1 MPSSLYETTRRET
14 SLPAGLSLGK
24 ISTPRSNPGA
34 FRAAQWRILFLVM
47 FCYLFFYLGRQNFGF
62 GAKGMQQDLGLSATA
77 IGMFSSALLIGY
89 GVGQSINGNF
99 SDRFGA
105 RRMVAVG
112 AVLSV
117 ILNWAVSFS
126 SSFTLA
132 LIFWGANG
140 CAQSTAW
147 PALSRTLA
155 NWWPRHE
162 RGKAIGFY
170 LLAAGASSSLTFLL
184 CILVTQVLDW
194 RWIFRLPVLLILAG
208 SAVFVLLGRNR
219 PEDRGFPPL
228 PAEAA
233 DDPVGALQET
243 SWQRYAKVL
252 RNGSFLWAC
261 LSIGCESI
269 ARYGLLNWVPVHF
282 LGTNWKHNTAGLW
295 ITLALPVGMAA
306 GALTAGLIADKWFA
320 EHRSRIVL
328 FFLGAAAVTTMLLSQ
343 APAGN
348 SFGAMVLLALSG
360 FLVYGPQSTYW
371 ALCPELVGR
380 ERAGTAT
387 GLMDA
392 SAYGFAA
399 LGQVVIGYVID
410 QTHTTA
416 SAFVVIAI
424 CCVVGAV
431 TILPVKK

>member
-1 MPSSLYETTRRET
+1 
-14 SLPAGLSLGK
+14 
-24 ISTPRSNPGA
+24 
-34 FRAAQWRILFLVM
+34 M

-62 GAKGMQQDLGLSATA
+62 AAQGMQAGLGLSSTA
-77 IGMFSSALLIGY
+77 IGMFSGALLIGY
-89 GVGQSINGNF
+89 GLGQTITGNL
-99 SDRFGA
+99 SDLYGA
-105 RRMVAVG
+105 RRLVAIG
-112 AVLSV
+112 AALSV
-117 ILNWAVSFS
+117 CLNWAVSFS

-132 LIFWGANG
+132 LVCWGANG

-170 LLAAGASSSLTFLL
+170 LLAAGASSSLTFAL
-184 CILVTQVLDW
+184 CILVTQRLDW
-194 RWIFRLPVLLILAG
+194 RWIFRLPVLLILVG
-208 SAVFVLLGRNR
+208 STAFVLFARNR

-228 PAEAA
+228 PLEPTDVPA
-233 DDPVGALQET
+233 GAQRES
-243 SWQRYAKVL
+243 SWQRYAAVL

-282 LGTNWKHNTAGLW
+282 LGTNWKQNPTGLW
-295 ITLALPVGMAA
+295 ITLTLPLGMAV

-320 EHRSRIVL
+320 EKRSQVVL
-328 FFLGAAAVTTMLLSQ
+328 GFLGAAAVTTALLSRVSTLNPYLIM
-343 APAGN
+343 A
-348 SFGAMVLLALSG
+348 LLAISG
-360 FLVYGPQSTYW
+360 FMVYGPQSTYW

-392 SAYGFAA
+392 SAYAFAA
-399 LGQVVIGYVID
+399 FGQVGIGYVID
-410 QTHTTA
+410 KTHTTT
-416 SAFVVIAI
+416 SAFAVIAI
-424 CCVVGAV
+424 CCLVGAL
-431 TILPVKK
+431 TIIPVKR

>member
-1 MPSSLYETTRRET
+1 MSSSLTEPPDREAAQRSRLIAIPT
-14 SLPAGLSLGK
+14 SAPDLNAAS
-24 ISTPRSNPGA
+24 
-34 FRAAQWRILFLVM
+34 FRKAQWRILFLVM

-62 GAKGMQQDLGLSATA
+62 AAKGMQEAMGLSSTA
-77 IGMFSSALLIGY
+77 IGMFSGALLIGY
-89 GVGQSINGNF
+89 GIGQAINGNL

-105 RRMVAVG
+105 RRMVAIG

-117 ILNWAVSFS
+117 MLNWGVSFS
-126 SSFTLA
+126 SSFLVA
-132 LIFWGANG
+132 LICWGANG
-140 CAQSTAW
+140 LAQSTAW

-184 CILVTQVLDW
+184 CILVTQTLDW
-194 RWIFRLPVLLILAG
+194 RWVFRLPVLLILVG
-208 SAVFVLLGRNR
+208 SAIFVLYGRNR

-228 PAEAA
+228 PPEAA
-233 DDPVGALQET
+233 DDPVGARSET
-243 SWQRYAKVL
+243 SWQCYGKVL
-252 RNGSFLWAC
+252 RNGAFLWAC

-269 ARYGLLNWVPVHF
+269 ARYGLLSWVPVHF
-282 LGTNWKHNTAGLW
+282 LGTNWKQNTAGLW

-306 GALTAGLIADKWFA
+306 GALTAGLIADRWFP
-320 EHRSRIVL
+320 EKRSRVVL
-328 FFLGAAAVTTMLLSQ
+328 YYLAAAAVATALLSQ
-343 APAGN
+343 LSTHNPII
-348 SFGAMVLLALSG
+348 VILLLAGSG

-380 ERAGTAT
+380 ERSGTAT

-399 LGQVVIGYVID
+399 VGQVVIGYVID
-410 QTHTTA
+410 KTHSTA
-416 SAFVVIAI
+416 SAFTVIAI
-424 CCVVGAV
+424 CCVLGAI
-431 TILPVKK
+431 TIIPVKK